1 MTQTRPAAVVVLAA
15 GAGTRMRS
23 ATPKVLHAVGG
34 RTLLGHAL
42 TAARQ
47 VDPERLAVVVRH
59 ERERVAAFVTESD
72 PAALLVDQDE
82 IPGTGRAVQCAL
94 DALDAAAAADGSLLV
109 MAGDT
114 PLLDGDTLAALLEAH
129 AGSGNAVTVLTAEVP
144 DPFGYGRILR
154 DGEQVVGVVEE
165 RDATDAQRAITEI
178 NTSTYVFEAAVL
190 REALAG
196 LGSDNDQGEVYLTDV
211 VAAAHGK
218 GLPVRALK
226 VDDPS
231 TVEGINDRV
240 QLAATAARLNDRLL
254 ARWMRAGVTIV
265 DPGTTWIDV
274 DVELARDVTI
284 LPGTQLHGTT
294 VVAEGATVGPET
306 TLTDCEVGPGAKVV
320 RTHAELAVVRAGA
333 SVGPFAYLRPGT
345 VVGDEAKVGTF
356 VELKNSTLGRG
367 AKVPHLSYVGDADI
381 GEGTNIGAASVFVN
395 YDGVHKHRSTIGAH
409 ARTGADNM
417 FVAPVQVGDGA
428 YTGAGTIVRHDVPA
442 GALALNDFGQK
453 VVEGWVE
460 RKRPG
465 TAAAEAASAANGS
478 GAGAGGSSSSSAS
491 DPEPAAEEDPTTDV
505 GRDSD
510 GAAAPGEGSTR

>member
-1 MTQTRPAAVVVLAA
+1 MTSTRPAAVVVLAA

-23 ATPKVLHAVGG
+23 STPKVLHAVGG

-42 TAARQ
+42 AAARA

-59 ERERVAAFVTESD
+59 ERERVAAFVGESD

-94 DALDAAAAADGSLLV
+94 EALDRAAASDGPLLV

-114 PLLDGDTLAALLEAH
+114 PLLDGETLAALLDAH
-129 AGSGNAVTVLTAEVP
+129 TGAGNAITVLTARID

-154 DGEQVVGVVEE
+154 EGDRVVGVVEE
-165 RDATDAQRAITEI
+165 RDATDAQREITEI
-178 NTSTYVFEAAVL
+178 NTSTYVFEASVL

-211 VAAAHGK
+211 VAAAHGR
-218 GLPVRALK
+218 GLPVRALT
-226 VDDPS
+226 VDDPA
-231 TVEGINDRV
+231 TVEGVNDRV
-240 QLAATAARLNDRLL
+240 QLAAIAARLNDRLL

-274 DVELARDVTI
+274 DVDLGRDVTI

-306 TLTDCEVGPGAKVV
+306 TLTDCEIGAGATVV
-320 RTHAELAVVRAGA
+320 RTHAELAVVRDGA

-345 VVGDEAKVGTF
+345 VVGEEAKVGTF

-395 YDGVHKHRSTIGAH
+395 YDGVHKHRSRIGAH

-417 FVAPVQVGDGA
+417 FVAPVSVGDGA

-453 VVEGWVE
+453 VREGWVE
-460 RKRPG
+460 ERRPG
-465 TAAAEAASAANGS
+465 TKAAEAAAAARAGAS
-478 GAGAGGSSSSSAS
+478 GTAGGGASGEGPRGESIGAG
-491 DPEPAAEEDPTTDV
+491 PETT
-505 GRDSD
+505 GTQD
-510 GAAAPGEGSTR
+510 GASAPGEGSAR

>member
-1 MTQTRPAAVVVLAA
+1 MSATRPAAVVVLAA

-34 RTLLGHAL
+34 RTLLGHAMS
-42 TAARQ
+42 AARA
-47 VDPERLAVVVRH
+47 VDPQRLAVVVRH
-59 ERERVAAFVTESD
+59 ERERVAEFVSGAD
-72 PAALLVDQDE
+72 AAALLVDQDE

-94 DALDAAAAADGSLLV
+94 EALDADAAPDGPLLV

-114 PLLDGDTLAALLEAH
+114 PLLDGETLTALVDAH
-129 AGSGNAVTVLTAEVP
+129 TTSGNAITVLTAQLDE
-144 DPFGYGRILR
+144 PFGYGRILR
-154 DGEQVVGVVEE
+154 EGEQVVGIVEE

-178 NTSTYVFEAAVL
+178 NTATYGFEASVL

-211 VAAAHGK
+211 VAAAHGR
-218 GLPVRALK
+218 GLPVRALT
-226 VDDPS
+226 VDDPW
-231 TVEGINDRV
+231 TVEGVNDRV
-240 QLAATAARLNDRLL
+240 QLAAIAARLNDRLL
-254 ARWMRAGVTIV
+254 NRWMRAGVTII

-274 DVELARDVTI
+274 DVELGRDVTI
-284 LPGTQLHGTT
+284 HPGTQLHGTT
-294 VVAEGATVGPET
+294 VVGAGATVGPET
-306 TLTDCEVGPGAKVV
+306 TLRDCEVGAGASVV
-320 RTHAELAVVRAGA
+320 RTHAELAVVRAGG

-345 VVGDEAKVGTF
+345 VVGEDAKVGTF
-356 VELKNSTLGRG
+356 VELKNSTLGAG

-395 YDGVHKHRSTIGAH
+395 YDGVAKHRSTIGAH

-453 VVEGWVE
+453 VLEGWVE

-465 TAAAEAASAANGS
+465 TQAAEAAAAARDESTTTGPATAGPEDG
-478 GAGAGGSSSSSAS
+478 GAQ
-491 DPEPAAEEDPTTDV
+491 
-505 GRDSD
+505 
-510 GAAAPGEGSTR
+510 APGEGSAR